1 MKGRNVKRLMALLLS
16 TALLLPGCGSS
27 TAKSAEETTT
37 EAEATGEAD
46 TATEE
51 NSGSGGVVKMARQQ
65 DSEKLDPVLAS
76 DNNDI
81 WVINMMLEGLVAS
94 SDDGKE
100 IIPAVADTWEIS
112 EDGLVYT
119 FHIRDGIQFSNGE
132 AVTVEDCIYSL
143 TRAKEMDGPWIG
155 MLDMIA
161 SMEDAGDNTLKI
173 NLEYASPALL
183 STLAMFSCSI
193 MPEAYCEEVGD
204 EGIAENPIGTGPFI
218 LENWTKGEQ
227 MVFVK
232 NPYYWEEGC
241 PKVDEVDM
249 LVVGDDNTRIMQLE
263 SGQVD
268 MASHIPYNRI
278 AELDGQ
284 DGITVNL
291 FDSTEIKYV
300 IVNCQSE
307 YLSDPKVRKALK
319 LATDKDA
326 INQAVYFGYAKV
338 AESYISPAAPHY
350 NESLPESEVDIESAK
365 ALMEEAGYPDGIS
378 IQIEV
383 GSGDSTNLTVA
394 TMLQE
399 QWAEI
404 GVTLDIQQ
412 MDYATIRQ
420 DWKDGNYDVFL
431 SYLTSDMTDT
441 SELAGLWCIY
451 DQTSC
456 FYSYWNDEDQKKVEE
471 LCIAANQEMDED
483 VRMQEYCEIQEITA
497 ESCPNIPI
505 VCTPFTLAASD
516 KVSGAVQTPL
526 GIYNFKNLTISE

>member
-1 MKGRNVKRLMALLLS
+1 MKKKSMKRVVALLLS
-16 TALLLPGCGSS
+16 MAMMLSGCGSS
-27 TAKSAEETTT
+27 TSQTPDGTTEEVTSEASETTT
-37 EAEATGEAD
+37 VD
-46 TATEE
+46 
-51 NSGSGGVVKMARQQ
+51 SSRSGGVVKMAREQ

-132 AVTVEDCIYSL
+132 SVTVEDCIYSI
-143 TRAKEMDGPWIG
+143 TRSKEMDGPWIG
-155 MLDMIA
+155 MLDMID
-161 SMEDAGDNTLKI
+161 SMEDAGDNILKM
-173 NLEYASPALL
+173 NLKYASPALL

-218 LENWTKGEQ
+218 LQEWAKGEK
-227 MVFVK
+227 MIFVK

-268 MASHIPYNRI
+268 MASQIPYSRI
-278 AELDGQ
+278 AEVDGQ

-291 FDSTEIKYV
+291 FDSTEIRYV

-307 YLSDPKVRKALK
+307 YLNDPRVRKALK
-319 LATDKDA
+319 LATDKEA
-326 INQAVYFGYAKV
+326 INEAVYFGYAKV

-350 NESLPESEVDIESAK
+350 NENLPESKVDIEGAK
-365 ALMEEAGYPDGIS
+365 ALLAEAGYPDGIS
-378 IQIEV
+378 IKIEV

-404 GVTLDIQQ
+404 GVTLEIQQ
-412 MDYATIRQ
+412 LDYATIRQ

-456 FYSYWNDEDQKKVEE
+456 FYSYWNDDDQKKVEE
-471 LCIAANQEMDED
+471 LCIAANQEMDES
-483 VRMQEYCEIQEITA
+483 VRAKQYGEIQEITA
-497 ESCPNIPI
+497 ESCPNIPF
-505 VCTPFTLAASD
+505 VCTPFTLAVSD

-526 GIYNFKNLTISE
+526 GIYNFKNLVINE